1 MQLRT
6 WCGLSANLSFELREF
21 PTELTN
27 AVFIERAPLP
37 WAVARSNNIDALSS
51 ARAISEQQGDAL
63 AYPGCSRWSSVMD
76 GSASHSRQQ
85 YGSYA
90 NSVSVGI

>member
-37 WAVARSNNIDALSS
+37 WAVC
-51 ARAISEQQGDAL
+51 Q
-63 AYPGCSRWSSVMD
+63 M
-76 GSASHSRQQ
+76 